1 MKIYR
6 IPLDGFLC
14 SKKNLNKINVII
26 VMHFVIEIKI
36 KVKCTFSYASAISAQ
51 NMPVSQS

>member
-14 SKKNLNKINVII
+14 SKNLNKINVKI

-51 NMPVSQS
+51 NMPVSQP